1 MSDDDLDFMP
11 AAPGGD
17 DAAGKPAGAGRAAK
31 PGSPSAKPGAGAGT
45 PSTAVAIRPAEA
57 EPTGTVGSGGPGG
70 AGIAGEA
77 PGSRAELPTWNR
89 SRRKRKATAKAERED
104 DVFQRGVRQASR
116 QVIDTPKVALGT
128 IVILIAVIAG
138 AVVLHKRH
146 VTADA
151 EASRVLQSATAAIV
165 RGQVVPAEEQE
176 RLGDT
181 IKQYRI
187 PIYAT
192 EEERDAAIAESVT
205 AAKSAGRDEVEQNA
219 SLVAAAQA
227 MKVGDFDTA
236 LTEYDAFLEDS
247 KRSHSLRFLALEGK
261 GNALEAKGEYEAAL
275 AVFEELAP
283 NPSDYYR
290 SMALYHRGRVL
301 EALSRTEEA
310 LAVYQ
315 QFFTEFKTEEVATPM
330 VRARV
335 EVLDP
340 EFAAGLAAPPPSPF
354 GSGFGP

>member
-11 AAPGGD
+11 AAPGGG
-17 DAAGKPAGAGRAAK
+17 DAAKPAGTAAKPAAAARAGKPETA
-31 PGSPSAKPGAGAGT
+31 T
-45 PSTAVAIRPAEA
+45 PTSTAVAIRSA
-57 EPTGTVGSGGPGG
+57 EPTSGPGLGGPVDGG
-70 AGIAGEA
+70 EV
-77 PGSRAELPTWNR
+77 PGARADLPTWNR
-89 SRRKRKATAKAERED
+89 SRRKRKATEKAERED
-104 DVFQRGVRQASR
+104 DAFQRGVRQASR
-116 QVIDTPKVALGT
+116 QVIDTPKLALGT

-138 AVVLHKRH
+138 GVVLHKRH
-146 VTADA
+146 VASDA
-151 EASRVLQSATAAIV
+151 EASRVLQTATAAIV
-165 RGQVVPAEEQE
+165 RGQVVPVEEQE

-192 EEERDAAIAESVT
+192 EEERDAAIAEAVT
-205 AAKSAGRDEVEQNA
+205 AAKAAGRDEVEQDA
-219 SLVAAAQA
+219 LLVAAAQA
-227 MKVGDFDTA
+227 MKVGDFDAA
-236 LTEYDAFLEDS
+236 LAEYDAFLDAS
-247 KRSHSLRFLALEGK
+247 KRDHPLRFLALEGK
-261 GNALEAKGEYEAAL
+261 GNALEAKGEYDAAL

-301 EALSRTEEA
+301 ESLERSEEA
-310 LAVYQ
+310 LALYQ

-340 EFAAGLAAPPPSPF
+340 AFAAGLAAPPASPF

>member
-1 MSDDDLDFMP
+1 
-11 AAPGGD
+11 
-17 DAAGKPAGAGRAAK
+17 
-31 PGSPSAKPGAGAGT
+31 
-45 PSTAVAIRPAEA
+45 V
-57 EPTGTVGSGGPGG
+57 
-70 AGIAGEA
+70 

-104 DVFQRGVRQASR
+104 DAFQRGVRQASR
-116 QVIDTPKVALGT
+116 QVIDTPKLALGS

-205 AAKSAGRDEVEQNA
+205 AAKSAGRDEVEQNV

-261 GNALEAKGEYEAAL
+261 GNALEAKGEYDAAL

-310 LAVYQ
+310 LALYQ